1 MNKNKEKEIAFV
13 IYKEDLQFM
22 ATESIGRRLTNKE
35 LRSAQKILEYAFMHD
50 ADAAFSIAIDEAIN
64 Y

>member
-1 MNKNKEKEIAFV
+1 MNKYKEKEIAFV

-22 ATESIGRRLTNKE
+22 ALESIGRKLTNKE

-50 ADAAFSIAIDEAIN
+50 ADVTFSLAINEAIN

>member
-1 MNKNKEKEIAFV
+1 MNKNKERDIAFV

-22 ATESIGRRLTNKE
+22 VTESIGRRLSNKE
-35 LRSAQKILEYAFMHD
+35 LLRVKKNLEYALMHD
-50 ADAAFSIAIDEAIN
+50 ADVTFSIAINEAIN